1 MSVQAI
7 ESSRPPQ
14 KVLHLTLVQAPM
26 EGSNALEI
34 FVDLLICACV

>member
-7 ESSRPPQ
+7 ENCRPPQ
-14 KVLHLTLVQAPM
+14 KVLPSTLVQAPM

-34 FVDLLICACV
+34 LVDLLICVCV